1 MTIRTYLLLLIGLA
15 GALGVSLSSI
25 QRYTSQRQA
34 SSQRSLLAAEEVH
47 SKVILCDQNIQTLA
61 TVCNLVFY
69 SNQQVGQGPVTLI
82 RFIEDQLKELQPSI
96 QGDPMFVQANQ
107 RLEGKIQA
115 IDKNLLALDG
125 LIRELEKQ
133 GGVFKDMAF
142 SQAYLEKD
150 FQNAITPIVEL
161 LQNFSETAQSS
172 FQTLSQSED
181 APRDAAQ
188 KNLLVNLIRNQADAL
203 NQLINTV
210 CQQGQPDN
218 SPLQLEYEKLMDS
231 ISLSMRGLVDLSET
245 TLERNRFLSEQTGVK
260 NKSLLWGASL
270 LFVLCLVGGFWWVK
284 RGISSPLLQLSVAA
298 EKAVHSHEPYE
309 GYDSGA
315 REIKISIDRSCI

>member
-1 MTIRTYLLLLIGLA
+1 MSHPVSRPFTYLLLLIGLA

-61 TVCNLVFY
+61 TVCDLVFY

-82 RFIEDQLKELQPSI
+82 RSLRISSRNCNLPFRAIPCSFKPISGLRENP
-96 QGDPMFVQANQ
+96 
-107 RLEGKIQA
+107 A
-115 IDKNLLALDG
+115 IDNDLLALDG
-125 LIRELEKQ
+125 LIREVEKQ

-142 SQAYLEKD
+142 SQPIWRK
-150 FQNAITPIVEL
+150 ISRTPSRRSWSSCKT
-161 LQNFSETAQSS
+161 FSNRATS

-181 APRDAAQ
+181 AAQ
-188 KNLLVNLIRNQADAL
+188 KSFGESDPQSGRCPQPTHQYGVPA
-203 NQLINTV
+203 
-210 CQQGQPDN
+210 GQPD
-218 SPLQLEYEKLMDS
+218 SIAAEYETLMES

-245 TLERNRFLSEQTGVK
+245 SLERNRFQSEQTGIK

-270 LFVLCLVGGFWWVK
+270 AICLVPGWRFLVGQTGDLQPLASAVGGRRKGGSF
-284 RGISSPLLQLSVAA
+284 A
-298 EKAVHSHEPYE
+298 
-309 GYDSGA
+309 
-315 REIKISIDRSCI
+315 